1 MSLYQKYRPKNFAE
15 VVGQGHIKQTLQN
28 AIQFDRVG
36 HAYLFSGPHGV
47 GKTSIARILARG
59 VNCTGEGDKPCNKC
73 ANCTASL
80 NGSDLNII
88 EIDAASNRGIDDIR
102 SLKEKVA
109 FPPQGAKRKVY
120 IIDEVHMLS
129 KDAFNALLKTLEE
142 PPKHSLFILA
152 TTELHKVLD
161 TIISRTQHFELKKI
175 TDAQI
180 ANHLESV
187 AKTEDLKLSHEAAL
201 LIATNAAGSLRDSL
215 SLLDQLKNYNQDIDL
230 EAVRFVV
237 GIPAEQEMLDLIS
250 QSLAKNH
257 AEVLTLTDGFM
268 NKGYDA
274 GNIIDSLIETLRS
287 LVYIKTKADEKSS
300 LPEDFL
306 EATKKAS
313 LEEIFALINNLIIA
327 KAQMRWVSLPIIPLQ
342 LALLGGAPSKVSGPV
357 VDVAPVNF
365 VTQEEVVSAANI
377 SQDTPPK
384 AEATAQNINSARD
397 VVEPNLKTE
406 SVQKNPMAEAK
417 IEISTPKEESVE
429 VKPEELPKE
438 ASAVD
443 VVAQEKPESALQSAP
458 SAAVNWE
465 DFVKKIREE
474 NMKLSSLLVI
484 AKFAVIGQTLE
495 ISVPFNFYVERIEE
509 TESKAL
515 IKKIYKQ
522 ITGLDIEPKAILG
535 ANQEVATEE
544 TYAAPPPSSP
554 PPQNTRESAPPPD
567 DSMAPPS
574 DFISNQSSP
583 FAPAT
588 NQEANPALTAIKE
601 VFGELVH

>member
-1 MSLYQKYRPKNFAE
+1 MSLYQKYRPKNLAE
-15 VVGQGHIKQTLQN
+15 VVGQAHIKQTLQN

-59 VNCTGEGDKPCNKC
+59 VNCTGEGDGPCNKC
-73 ANCTASL
+73 TNCSASL
-80 NGSDLNII
+80 GGSDLNII

-175 TDAQI
+175 TDEQI

-187 AKTEDLKLSHEAAL
+187 AKSEGLNLSHDAAL

-215 SLLDQLKNYNQDIDL
+215 SLLDQLKNYNQNIDL
-230 EAVRFVV
+230 EAVRFVI
-237 GIPAEQEMLDLIS
+237 GIPAQQEMLDLIAES
-250 QSLAKNH
+250 FAKNH
-257 AEVLTLTDGFM
+257 AKVLALTDGFM

-274 GNIIDSLIETLRS
+274 GNIIDSLIETLRL
-287 LVYIKTKADEKSS
+287 LVYAKTKAEIKSS
-300 LPEDFL
+300 LPDNFL
-306 EATKKAS
+306 KTTEGSS
-313 LEEIFALINNLIIA
+313 LEEVFFLINNLIIA
-327 KAQMRWVSLPIIPLQ
+327 KAQMRWVALPIIPLQ
-342 LALLGGAPSKVSGPV
+342 LALFGGAPTASSAT
-357 VDVAPVNF
+357 VASMPSTEALPAV
-365 VTQEEVVSAANI
+365 AA
-377 SQDTPPK
+377 
-384 AEATAQNINSARD
+384 AQNIASKVA
-397 VVEPNLKTE
+397 EPIQKVSVPDTAE
-406 SVQKNPMAEAK
+406 SKLRPEEAQKESTAMPEAEV
-417 IEISTPKEESVE
+417 SLSKEELKAATPTNAIDEALATETIPAEKSEPAPQAASSVN
-429 VKPEELPKE
+429 
-438 ASAVD
+438 
-443 VVAQEKPESALQSAP
+443 
-458 SAAVNWE
+458 VNWE

-484 AKFAVIGQTLE
+484 AKFVVIGQTLE

-522 ITGLDIEPKAILG
+522 MTGTDIEPKAVLG
-535 ANQEVATEE
+535 VSQEAEIKE
-544 TYAAPPPSSP
+544 TYAAPPSSPSS
-554 PPQNTRESAPPPD
+554 QNARESAPPLD
-567 DSMAPPS
+567 DSMAPPAGFNPDKS
-574 DFISNQSSP
+574 VLTTSSISP
-583 FAPAT
+583 ET
-588 NQEANPALTAIKE
+588 NSTLTAIKE